1 MLVLP
6 IKQAEPAHP
15 SGTSNKKKVNE
26 IENIVF
32 MGTDT

>member
-15 SGTSNKKKVNE
+15 SSTSNKKKVNE